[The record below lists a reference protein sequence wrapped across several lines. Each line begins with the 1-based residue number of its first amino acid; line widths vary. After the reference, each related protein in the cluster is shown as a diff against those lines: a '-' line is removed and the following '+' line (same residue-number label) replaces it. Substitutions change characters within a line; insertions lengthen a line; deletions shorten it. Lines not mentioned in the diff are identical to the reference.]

1 MLHVRSPMF
10 SRPCAVDGMPSGKS
24 EATPLVRSESECESA
39 PDYRAEAAA
48 ASDRRACVCAEV

>member
-1 MLHVRSPMF
+1 MF
-10 SRPCAVDGMPSGKS
+10 SCPCAVDGMPSGKS

-48 ASDRRACVCAEV
+48 ASDRRACVCAEA